1 MERRTESIPMVD
13 HVVSWAKKFARRFG
27 QSNELQK
34 LDPDEISRIAR
45 DFGISVSELL
55 TLAKCDA
62 DVQELLKQRLV
73 QMGLSQELVLN
84 KHPSEFGDLNRV
96 CASCGSKK
104 RCANDFLQHKSG
116 HSEYCPNTS
125 TLEALR
131 AMDDANAEARISQ
144 AQELTRTKQE
154 CAG

>member
-1 MERRTESIPMVD
+1 MERRTDSVPMID

-55 TLAKCDA
+55 TLAKSDA
-62 DVQELLKQRLV
+62 GVQDLLTQRLAE
-73 QMGLSQELVLN
+73 MGLSEELLQKN
-84 KHPSEFGDLNRV
+84 HPHEFGDLNRV
-96 CASCGSKK
+96 CASCGSTK
-104 RCANDFLQHKSG
+104 RCAKDFLQHKAS
-116 HSEYCPNTS
+116 HSEYCPNTD

-131 AMDDANAEARISQ
+131 ASGDSNAESRIASH
-144 AQELTRTKQE
+144 KN
-154 CAG
+154 